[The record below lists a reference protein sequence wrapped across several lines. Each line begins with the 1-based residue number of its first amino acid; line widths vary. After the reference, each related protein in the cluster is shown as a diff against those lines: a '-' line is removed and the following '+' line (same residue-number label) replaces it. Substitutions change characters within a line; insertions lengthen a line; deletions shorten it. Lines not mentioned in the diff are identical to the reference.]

1 MEITI
6 GVQNL
11 PRELAVE
18 TDLTADQVAETL
30 KKALADGG
38 VLELTDT
45 RGRRVLVPTATIG
58 YVEVGPEETRR
69 VGFGSL

>member
-1 MEITI
+1 MEVTI

-11 PRELAVE
+11 PRELAIE
-18 TDLTADQVAETL
+18 TDLTAEQVAETL
-30 KKALADGG
+30 RKALADGG

-45 RGRRVLVPTATIG
+45 RGRRVYVPTSTIG

>member
-1 MEITI
+1 MEVTI

-11 PRELAVE
+11 PRELALE
-18 TDLTADQVAETL
+18 TDLSADEVTATL
-30 KKALADGG
+30 KKALADGS

-45 RGRRVLVPTATIG
+45 RGRRIVVPTSAIG

>member
-1 MEITI
+1 MEVTI

-11 PRELAVE
+11 PRELALE
-18 TDLTADQVAETL
+18 TDLTADQVTEVL

>member
-11 PRELAVE
+11 PRELSVD

-38 VLELTDT
+38 VLELTDA

>member
-1 MEITI
+1 MEVTI

-18 TDLTADQVAETL
+18 TDLTADEVTATL

-45 RGRRVLVPTATIG
+45 RGRRIIVPTATIG
-58 YVEVGPEETRR
+58 YVEVGPEETHR

>member
-11 PRELAVE
+11 PRELSVD
-18 TDLTADQVAETL
+18 TDLTADQVTATL

-38 VLELTDT
+38 ILELTDT